1 MDGRVAHSALA
12 PRPFP
17 LGKALGWSLGAHVGL
32 VLVVFLGGSLFSGPK
47 VDLDQKP
54 IQARLVRKG
63 KPRDEKLLPRKEELP
78 PPPEKV
84 EAAPPPPTP
93 AAPPPPET
101 AKVAIPG
108 VKPQPAAKPQPQPG
122 ETAGDRR
129 KKLFGAFDKLS
140 KQKPEEELEG
150 QEDGDELGDAAQAE
164 GERYFGQINAQVGR
178 HYDVSQTI
186 PEQERLR
193 LKADVTLKISRTG
206 EVLRAELSRP
216 SGNGLFD
223 NAVLLAVKRA
233 SPFPPPPEHLR
244 STLQETGVTLRF
256 TP

>member
-1 MDGRVAHSALA
+1 
-12 PRPFP
+12 
-17 LGKALGWSLGAHVGL
+17 
-32 VLVVFLGGSLFSGPK
+32 VLFVFVGGSLFSGPRI
-47 VDLDQKP
+47 DLEQKP
-54 IQARLVRKG
+54 IQARLVRRG

-84 EAAPPPPTP
+84 EAPPPAPTP
-93 AAPPPPET
+93 APTPPPEV

-108 VKPQPAAKPQPQPG
+108 VQPREVAKPAPQAG

-140 KQKPEEELEG
+140 KAKPEEELEG
-150 QEDGDELGDAAQAE
+150 AEDGDELGDAAQAE
-164 GERYFGQINAQVGR
+164 GERYFGQINAQVR
-178 HYDVSQTI
+178 RNYDVSQTI
-186 PEQERLR
+186 PDSERIQ
-193 LKADVTLKISRTG
+193 LKADVTVKISRSG
-206 EVLRAELSRP
+206 EVLKTVLARP

-244 STLQETGVTLRF
+244 STMQETGVTLRF